1 MNLKA
6 QLSALNML
14 YKMVSGG
21 KISDLTPPKPRFKP
35 TVNED
40 KFEELL
46 PEQTGVRSEG
56 LLKMLSELSESV
68 GIYPHSIVVL
78 KDGKLIAKADWTPF
92 SARYLHVS
100 HSLCKSITA
109 MAMGI
114 AVKEKYLS
122 EDEKITGIFS
132 DELPENIHESMN
144 NVTLKH
150 LLTMSSGVKF
160 NEAGALSGDKWKEK
174 FLSSEVVFEPGSD
187 FRYNSLNSYMLAAA
201 VCRRT
206 GISLS
211 EYLGRRLFTPMGIT
225 DFYWEK
231 SPDGIEKGGWGL
243 YMSVYDYAK
252 LGQLYLNGGVW
263 NGISLVPVEW
273 VKKSVSPLI
282 SKPDSPCYEGYGYQT
297 WLSKN
302 RDGFVFSGM
311 FGQNVFVFP
320 KRNMVIAMTAGSYNL
335 FPTCKSCRPCKAMDI
350 ITDFIEN
357 GKNFSC
363 EPIKDFR
370 YGNAALL
377 RKALSGASF
386 GKPLPLEGS
395 GGILSRLRKSLSG
408 AKAAEAV
415 MEAVQLLDGVEI
427 EFEKNRAGLLPVL
440 VQAMSGSFAG
450 GIEKA
455 VFEVSGSAVTT
466 MSRSDILPSGKRYIS
481 LHKKGGTEMLQA
493 ARTVYGIGKTAS
505 MRGGLVIRFEGNGKT
520 VRVPVSFS
528 DKPAYF
534 DFEDSGGSY
543 LAGVNGSFTVDEDDV
558 PVLKAAVCFVETSC
572 TRSLKFVFEP
582 DTVTLKLRESPQLYG
597 AIDEAAETVLPT
609 LGKGMQKTLEAILE
623 SDAAEYKIKSFLE
636 PTLKGRIVSEKYRQ
650 T

>member
-6 QLSALNML
+6 QLNALNML
-14 YKMVSGG
+14 YKMFNGG

-35 TVNED
+35 TVNEG

-56 LLKMLSELSESV
+56 LLKMISELSEGG
-68 GIYPHSIVVL
+68 GICPHSIVVL

-92 SARYLHVS
+92 SSRYLHVS
-100 HSLCKSITA
+100 HSLCKSVTA
-109 MAMGI
+109 MAVGI

-122 EDEKITGIFS
+122 EDEKITEIFK
-132 DELPENIHESMN
+132 DELPDSVHESMN
-144 NVTLKH
+144 DVTLKH

-160 NEAGALSGDKWKEK
+160 NEAGALSGDKWIEK
-174 FLSSEVVFEPGSD
+174 FLSSETLFEPGSD

-206 GISLS
+206 GISLA

-243 YMSVYDYAK
+243 YMSIYDYAK

-263 NGISLVPVEW
+263 NGISLVPAEW

-282 SKPDSPCYEGYGYQT
+282 SKPDSPCYEGYGYQI

-357 GKNFSC
+357 GKNFSR

-370 YGNAALL
+370 YGNAAVL

-386 GKPLPLEGS
+386 GKPLPMEGS

-408 AKAAEAV
+408 AKAAEAA

-440 VQAMSGSFAG
+440 VQVMSGSFAG

-455 VFEVSGSAVTT
+455 VFEVKGSAVPTVS
-466 MSRSDILPSGKRYIS
+466 MSNILPTGKRYIS
-481 LHKKGGTEMLQA
+481 SRKKSGIQA
-493 ARTVYGIGKTAS
+493 AQASQTVYGIGKTAS
-505 MRGGLVIRFEGNGKT
+505 MRGGLVIRFEGDGKT

-534 DFEDSGGSY
+534 DFEDRGGSY
-543 LAGVNGSFTVDEDDV
+543 LVGVNGSFTVDEDDV
-558 PVLKAAVCFVETSC
+558 PVLKAAMCFVETSC
-572 TRSLKFVFEP
+572 TKSLKFIFEP
-582 DTVTLKLRESPQLYG
+582 DSVKLKLRESPQLYG
-597 AIDEAAETVLPT
+597 AIDEAAEMTLPS
-609 LGKGMQKTLEAILE
+609 LGNVVQKTLEAILE

-636 PTLKGRIVSEKYRQ
+636 PTLNGRIVPEKIR
-650 T
+650 

>member
-35 TVNED
+35 TVND
-40 KFEELL
+40 GKFEELL

-56 LLKMLSELSESV
+56 LLKMLSALSDGG
-68 GIYPHSIVVL
+68 GIYPHSVVVL
-78 KDGKLIAKADWTPF
+78 KDGKLIARADWTPF
-92 SARYLHVS
+92 SSRYLHVS
-100 HSLCKSITA
+100 HSLCKSVTA
-109 MAMGI
+109 MAVGI

-122 EDEKITGIFS
+122 EDEKITEIFS
-132 DELPENIHESMN
+132 DKLPENIHESMSDI
-144 NVTLKH
+144 TLKH

-160 NEAGALSGDKWKEK
+160 NEAGALSGNKWIEK
-174 FLSSEVVFEPGSD
+174 FLSSEVLFKPGSD

-201 VCRRT
+201 VCGRT

-252 LGQLYLNGGVW
+252 LGQLYLDGGVW
-263 NGISLVPVEW
+263 NGISLVPEEW

-335 FPTCKSCRPCKAMDI
+335 FPACKSCRPCKAMDI

-357 GKNFSC
+357 GKNFSR
-363 EPIKDFR
+363 EPIKDFSYR
-370 YGNAALL
+370 NAAAL
-377 RKALSGASF
+377 RKVLSGASF
-386 GKPLPLEGS
+386 GKPLPSEGS

-440 VQAMSGSFAG
+440 VQVMSGSFAG

-455 VFEVSGSAVTT
+455 AFEVSGSAVPTVN
-466 MSRSDILPSGKRYIS
+466 RDDILPTGKRYIS
-481 LHKKGGTEMLQA
+481 SRKKGGDKAVQV
-493 ARTVYGIGKTAS
+493 ARTVYGTGRTAS
-505 MRGGLVIRFEGNGKT
+505 MRNGLVIRFEGDGKT

-534 DFEDSGGSY
+534 DLEDSGGSY
-543 LAGVNGSFTVDEDDV
+543 LTGVNGSFTVDEDDV
-558 PVLKAAVCFVETSC
+558 PVLKATLCFVETSC
-572 TRSLKFVFEP
+572 TKSLKFVFGA
-582 DTVTLKLRESPQLYG
+582 DSVTLKLRELPQLYS

-609 LGKGMQKTLEAILE
+609 LGKGAQKTLEAILE

-636 PTLKGRIVSEKYRQ
+636 PTLKGRIAPEK
-650 T
+650 